1 MYTVWFGSAIRT
13 SAGHSA
19 KPWDDTAVV
28 ELVPAFR
35 NSIELIVWYP
45 LEAYRAIVTVVVISP
60 PCVRS
65 GFLVMSVH
73 LVCELEFLS
82 VNSISQ
88 RVLSGIFNMSA
99 TYK

>member
-1 MYTVWFGSAIRT
+1 VCTVWSGPAIRT
-13 SAGHSA
+13 STVHSA

-45 LEAYRAIVTVVVISP
+45 LKAYRAIVIVVISP

-73 LVCELEFLS
+73 LVSELDFLS
-82 VNSISQ
+82 VIMYFPTGSKRNI
-88 RVLSGIFNMSA
+88 
-99 TYK
+99 